1 MSNKNQGSELD
12 LNALSQMVSV
22 TFKLFLIAALSLLQA
37 ISWATPAFA
46 TELTTQDT
54 ARVARTAC
62 FIVTG
67 DHQLYERTTACTV
80 VIEAGG
86 SSKIIFEDAKN
97 FPILP
102 VLKEGDTVILTY
114 FVKTG
119 AFPSKEL
126 VGINLS
132 WAKPIN

>member
-1 MSNKNQGSELD
+1 MPNKS
-12 LNALSQMVSV
+12 SIV
-22 TFKLFLIAALSLLQA
+22 FKLFLIATIALLQA

-46 TELTTQDT
+46 TELTTRYT
-54 ARVARTAC
+54 ASIARTAC

-67 DHQLYERTTACTV
+67 VRYVEQVTACTLV
-80 VIEAGG
+80 VDEGG
-86 SSKIIFEDAKN
+86 SIKIIFEQAQI

-102 VLKEGDTVILTY
+102 VLKEGDTVVLTY
-114 FVKTG
+114 SEKNG